1 MVNYK
6 IEEIGDEI
14 HVYVTVPFDPTTR
27 TYQGEKVYS
36 NDVQDY
42 LDHIGLKYGE
52 MLQKDTA
59 HNKNG
64 KAGSGH
70 WVFKKKSLDNSPK
83 QVILKE
89 EKPVRPKPKTTRK
102 KRTRSSTKKVSTE
115 D

>member
-1 MVNYK
+1 MANYK
-6 IEEIGDEI
+6 IEEIGAEI
-14 HVYVTVPFDPTTR
+14 HVYVTVPFSPTTR

-42 LDHIGLKYGE
+42 LEHAGLKYGE

-64 KAGSGH
+64 KSGSGH
-70 WVFKKKSLDNSPK
+70 WIFKKLLDNSSK
-83 QVILKE
+83 QVILKV
-89 EKPVRPKPKTTRK
+89 EKPVQPKPKTTRK

-115 D
+115 E